1 MRSLIAQV
9 DALFAKW
16 DKPESPGCAL
26 GIIQDSELIYSRGY
40 GMSNLD
46 YGIPITPESVFE
58 IASTSK
64 QFTAACIVLL
74 AQRGALSLDDEVHH
88 HVPEL
93 PNYGHTITI
102 RHLMHHTSGLREY
115 LKLRHFA
122 GISEHDYHNHDAIE
136 LIARQKGLNFAPG
149 SAFMY
154 SNSGYVLMAEIVK
167 RVSGQSLHE
176 FAQEN
181 IFGPLGMQNTR
192 FNDDWTQIV
201 QNRAVSYAPRVGG
214 GFRRLLKTSDDHG
227 SSGLLTTVQDLYLW
241 DQNFYHA
248 QVGGSDFMTQM
259 LAPGKLNDGQ
269 PLHYASGLFLETYRG
284 VKTVEHPGTDLGF
297 RTQMMRFP
305 AQRFTVICLFNLST
319 ANPTTMCQRVAGIFL
334 DDRLSAQAPEADLD
348 WIPSKESLGDQLGLY
363 LDRSSGAYVELRI
376 EGGKLWAEILGM
388 SVPVAPVPVKPPAD
402 RTRIRYGSAGR
413 YGSIAFTL
421 AREPAG
427 GSWHLDLDYGGIPMP
442 TMTKVDT
449 IVSLTTSQLEAF
461 AGNYT
466 SEELQTT
473 YRLVVVDGELRTEH
487 KISLQGT
494 LRPGPQDVFV
504 LDGLSFFFERDGAGR
519 VTGFKLMDVQAR
531 HIRFEKLA
539 DSMTFDRD
547 Y

>member
-1 MRSLIAQV
+1 MISWTDQV
-9 DALFAKW
+9 DALFAEW

-26 GIIQDSELIYSRGY
+26 GIVQDGELIYARGY
-40 GMSNLD
+40 GMANLD

-74 AQRGALSLDDEVHH
+74 AQRGALSLDDDVCR

-102 RHLMHHTSGLREY
+102 RHLMHHTSGLREH
-115 LKLRHFA
+115 LKLRYFF
-122 GISEHDYHNHDAIE
+122 GISEHDYHNQDAID
-136 LIARQKGLNFAPG
+136 LIARQKGLNFLPG

-167 RVSGQSLHE
+167 RVSGQSLRE
-176 FAQEN
+176 FAQVN
-181 IFGPLGMQNTR
+181 MFGPLGMQNTR

-201 QNRAVSYAPRVGG
+201 QNRVLSYAPREGG
-214 GFRRLLKTSDDHG
+214 GFCRLPKTFDDHG

-241 DQNFYHA
+241 EQNFHA
-248 QVGGSDFMTQM
+248 QVGGSDFVAQM
-259 LAPGKLNDGQ
+259 LAPGRLNDGQ
-269 PLHYASGLFLETYRG
+269 PLGYASGLFLETYRG

-305 AQRFTVICLFNLST
+305 AQRFTVICLFNLSDT
-319 ANPTTMCQRVAGIFL
+319 NPTTMCQRVADIFL
-334 DDRLSAQAPEADLD
+334 DDQLSAQAPRADLD
-348 WIPSKESLGDQLGLY
+348 WTPSKGALGDQLGLY
-363 LDRSSGAYVELRI
+363 LDRGSGAYVELRI
-376 EGGKLWAEILGM
+376 EEGKLVAEILGM
-388 SVPVAPVPVKPPAD
+388 PVHVAPVPVKAPAD
-402 RTRIRYGSAGR
+402 QTHIRYGSAGR
-413 YGSIAFTL
+413 HGSVAFTL

-427 GSWHLDLDYGGIPMP
+427 GSWRLDLGYGGIPMP
-442 TMTKVDT
+442 TMAKVDL
-449 IVSLTTSQLEAF
+449 VSLMASQLEAY
-461 AGNYT
+461 AGDYS
-466 SEELQTT
+466 SEELQVT
-473 YRLVVVDGELRTEH
+473 YRLVVVHGELQTDH
-487 KISLQGT
+487 KIPLQGT

-504 LDGLSFFFERDGAGR
+504 LDGLSFFFERDGAER

-539 DSMTFDRD
+539 NSQKSFQLEV
-547 Y
+547 